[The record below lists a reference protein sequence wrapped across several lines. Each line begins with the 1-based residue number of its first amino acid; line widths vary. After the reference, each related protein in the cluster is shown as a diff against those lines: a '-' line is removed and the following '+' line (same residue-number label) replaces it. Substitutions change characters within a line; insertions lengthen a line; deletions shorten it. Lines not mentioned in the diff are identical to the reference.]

1 MFLSTHRAQ
10 SVSEFSFDSFA
21 QQTSKKHN
29 IHAYTGTVTVVEP
42 KKSWFD
48 PQLLSLYAIMV
59 GILGI
64 AVYWAAQNFPGS
76 KSVNKRKDR
85 RAGAKSTATDK
96 GTVIGVKG
104 QPITATTGT
113 TSSYDESWIP
123 EHHLKARQGA
133 SSPKPKGRSGSRK

>member
-1 MFLSTHRAQ
+1 M
-10 SVSEFSFDSFA
+10 
-21 QQTSKKHN
+21 
-29 IHAYTGTVTVVEP
+29 IEP

-59 GILGI
+59 GILGV

-85 RAGAKSTATDK
+85 KAGAKTTANDK
-96 GTVIGVKG
+96 DTVIGTKG
-104 QPITATTGT
+104 QPITASGV
-113 TSSYDESWIP
+113 SSAYDESWIP